1 MLSLLILIPLI
12 GAILIYW
19 VSASGSRSGAGSL
32 LNTIGPSQLGGLA
45 TIIVVINFI
54 LSLVL
59 WIQFDSNT
67 AQFQFVEDWGSIG
80 GLCHFI
86 IGIDGISLFLV
97 ILTTFLTIP
106 IILTPPYK
114 GKSPITYLIIILVLE
129 SLLIAVFV
137 VLDLLLF
144 YICFESVLIPMFLMI
159 VIWGAREKK
168 IHAAYQFFLYTLLG
182 SLFMLLGILVIY
194 YQTGTTDY
202 QYLLSLAIDNKIV
215 FARENL
221 LWLTFFLSFAVKVPM
236 FPFHLWLIHAH
247 VEAPTGGSMLLAGIL
262 LKLGGYGFIR
272 YGLTIFPNASLYFS
286 PFVIAL
292 SLIGIIYSSLACL
305 RQIDIKSIIA
315 YSSIAHMNVS
325 LLGIFSSSIQGLEGA
340 VYLMISHGI
349 VSSALFYSIG
359 VIYNRTHTRIL
370 KYYRGLATTMPLF
383 SLFFFILSLSNMA
396 VPGTSGFIG
405 ELLVFLGI
413 FKINILSTIIA
424 SLSIILGAGY
434 TVWLTNRLLFGTL
447 SKYFDAYN
455 DLTKSEFFIL
465 LPLVFLTIFFGLFP
479 NIILENIH
487 FSISSIL

>member
-1 MLSLLILIPLI
+1 MISLLIIIPLL
-12 GAILIYW
+12 GALIISLSRNDLFKLSQYQILKI
-19 VSASGSRSGAGSL
+19 AEI
-32 LNTIGPSQLGGLA
+32 T
-45 TIIVVINFI
+45 VVINFI
-54 LSLVL
+54 LSLIL

-67 AQFQFVEDWGSIG
+67 AQFQFVEDWGSLFNS

-86 IGIDGISLFLV
+86 LGLDGISLFLV

-114 GKSPITYLIIILVLE
+114 GKSPLTYIIIILILE
-129 SLLIAVFV
+129 SLLIAVFT

-159 VIWGAREKK
+159 GIWGSRERK

-202 QYLLSLAIDNKIV
+202 QYLLGLALDKKVI
-215 FARENL
+215 FARENI

-247 VEAPTGGSMLLAGIL
+247 VEAPTGGSMLLAGVL

-272 YGLTIFPNASLYFS
+272 YALSIFPNATLYFT
-286 PFVIAL
+286 PFVMTL

-315 YSSIAHMNVS
+315 YSSIAHMNLS
-325 LLGIFSSSIQGLEGA
+325 LLGIFSNEIQGLEGA
-340 VYLMISHGI
+340 LFLMISHGI

-359 VIYNRTHTRIL
+359 VLYNRTHTRIL

-383 SLFFFILSLSNMA
+383 SLFFFLLSLSNMA

-405 ELLVFLGI
+405 EFLVFIGA
-413 FKINILSTIIA
+413 FKTNIVVTLIA
-424 SLSIILGAGY
+424 SLSIILGAAY
-434 TVWLTNRLLFGTL
+434 TVWLSNRLLFGTL

-455 DLTKSEFFIL
+455 DLTKSEFYIL
-465 LPLVFLTIFFGLFP
+465 LPLVFLTLLFGIFP
-479 NIILENIH
+479 NILLDSIH
-487 FSISSIL
+487 FSLSI

>member
-1 MLSLLILIPLI
+1 MLSLLIIIPLL
-12 GAILIYW
+12 GAFSVYLSSFYINKYQ
-19 VSASGSRSGAGSL
+19 SFK
-32 LNTIGPSQLGGLA
+32 LA
-45 TIIVVINFI
+45 ELVAVGNFI

-67 AQFQFVEDWGSIG
+67 AQFQFIEDWGSLFNS

-86 IGIDGISLFLV
+86 IGVDGISLFLI

-114 GKSPITYLIIILVLE
+114 GKSPIGYLITILVLE
-129 SLLIAVFV
+129 SLLISVFT

-144 YICFESVLIPMFLMI
+144 YICFESVLIPMFLVI
-159 VIWGAREKK
+159 GIWGAREKK

-202 QYLLSLAIDNKIV
+202 QYLLGLAVDNKVI
-215 FARENL
+215 FARENI

-236 FPFHLWLIHAH
+236 FPFHIWLIHAH
-247 VEAPTGGSMLLAGIL
+247 VEAPTGGSMLLAGVL

-272 YGLTIFPNASLYFS
+272 YALAIFPNASIYFT
-286 PFVIAL
+286 PFIMTL
-292 SLIGIIYSSLACL
+292 CLIGIIYSSLACL

-315 YSSIAHMNVS
+315 YSSIAHMNVCI
-325 LLGIFSSSIQGLEGA
+325 LGLFSNEIQGLEGA
-340 VYLMISHGI
+340 MFLMISHGI
-349 VSSALFYSIG
+349 VSSALFYCIG

-383 SLFFFILSLSNMA
+383 SLMFFILSLSNMA

-405 ELLVFLGI
+405 EFLVFVGA
-413 FKINILSTIIA
+413 FKTNIIATLIA
-424 SLSIILGAGY
+424 SLSIILGAAY
-434 TVWLTNRLLFGTL
+434 TIWLTNRLLFGTL

-455 DLTKSEFFIL
+455 DLTRSEFYIL
-465 LPLVFLTIFFGLFP
+465 LPLVFLTILFGLFP
-479 NIILENIH
+479 NIILDPIH
-487 FSISSIL
+487 FSLSTL